1 MTEDLDRLLAQ
12 PLAEIPDNGFSS
24 RTSAL
29 LELQRLRRSRFLTEI
44 YAGLVVLAVL
54 VLPFTRGGAALAS
67 AASTHVGI
75 VLIGLGTAT
84 ILLVSLVKRP
94 SANHLAI

>member
-1 MTEDLDRLLAQ
+1 MTDNLDRLLAQ

-44 YAGLVVLAVL
+44 YAGLVLLAVL
-54 VLPFTRGGAALAS
+54 VLPFTQAGSALAS
-67 AASTHVGI
+67 AASTHGGTA
-75 VLIGLGTAT
+75 LIGLATAA
-84 ILLVSLVKRP
+84 ILLMSLLKRP
-94 SANHLAI
+94 AKIHLAI

>member
-1 MTEDLDRLLAQ
+1 MTDDLDRLLAQ
-12 PLAEIPDNGFSS
+12 PLAEISDNGFSS

-54 VLPFTRGGAALAS
+54 VLPFTWAGAALAS
-67 AASTHVGI
+67 AASTHAGT
-75 VLIGLGTAT
+75 VLIGVAAAA
-84 ILLVSLVKRP
+84 ILLASLLKRP
-94 SANHLAI
+94 ATTHMAV

>member
-1 MTEDLDRLLAQ
+1 MTDEFDRLLAQ

-54 VLPFTRGGAALAS
+54 VLPFTRIGAALAS
-67 AASTHVGI
+67 AASTHAGT
-75 VLIGLGTAT
+75 VLIGLGAAA
-84 ILLVSLVKRP
+84 ILLASLVKRP